1 MKTTSKLLL
10 SCLVLTGLTGTEA
23 MAKDNTSKMETITTI
38 GHYQK
43 PGAPI
48 DLTHNVAR
56 VAVGEYAD
64 INATLTTTLHSG
76 EMEVSVTMDE
86 GLESE
91 EPISDVTK
99 FVLSDDQN
107 SYTLHFHVLAQKDG
121 LYYIRLLAKVDDGT
135 GAKMRAMAIP
145 VYVGEGRLKKKS
157 NQVIMKAMS
166 GENISISKAQ
176 ETVEIVE

>member
-1 MKTTSKLLL
+1 MIIGI
-10 SCLVLTGLTGTEA
+10 TGEIS
-23 MAKDNTSKMETITTI
+23 MAKDIGNKEIISTI

-48 DLTHNVAR
+48 NITHNVAR
-56 VAVGEYAD
+56 VAKGEVSD

-76 EMEVSVTMDE
+76 EMEVTVTLDE
-86 GLESE
+86 GLSAE
-91 EPISDVTK
+91 EHVSDITK

-107 SYTLHFHVLAQKDG
+107 EYKMNFKVSSQKDG

-145 VYVGEGRLKKKS
+145 VYVGAGRLKKKS
-157 NQVIMKAMS
+157 KQVIMKAMS

-176 ETVEIVE
+176 ETIEIIE